1 MMKSGCVFISG
12 VKDLVILNGNVGCCR
27 RFV

>member
-1 MMKSGCVFISG
+1 VMKSGYVFMSG
-12 VKDLVILNGNVGCCR
+12 VKDLVKWNGNVGCCR